1 VLKMTRRLAGTVKRF
16 SELEDYGYIRPDDS
30 TKEVI
35 FHRASVVDIEP
46 LREGQRVSYE
56 LLSTKHGQSIANNVR
71 VQTTAR
77 SRPTERAGR

>member
-1 VLKMTRRLAGTVKRF
+1 MTTQLAGTVKRF

-35 FHRASVVDIEP
+35 FHRASVVEFET
-46 LREGQRVSYE
+46 LREGQSVSYE
-56 LLSTKHGQSIANNVR
+56 LLSTKHGQSIASNVR

-77 SRPTERAGR
+77 LRSTERAGR